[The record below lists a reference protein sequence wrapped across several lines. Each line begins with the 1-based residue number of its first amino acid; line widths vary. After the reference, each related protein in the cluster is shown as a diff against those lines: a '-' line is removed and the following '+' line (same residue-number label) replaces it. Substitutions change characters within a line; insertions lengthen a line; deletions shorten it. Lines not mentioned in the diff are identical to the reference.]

1 MSTKTALLDTPK
13 LMVIK
18 ALDKTKQAVT
28 TANDYT
34 LHVTEDILTEGIVLA
49 EQWQSVGNKA
59 VKSGLALAAIQQD
72 LVFDALTGVK
82 KHAILSKKRLF
93 KLFA

>member
-1 MSTKTALLDTPK
+1 MSTKTALLETPK

-34 LHVTEDILTEGIVLA
+34 LHATEDFLTEGIVVA
-49 EQWQSVGNKA
+49 EQWQTIGNKA
-59 VKSGLALAAIQQD
+59 LKGGLALAAIQQD
-72 LVFDALTGVK
+72 LVFDALTGMK
-82 KHAILSKKRLF
+82 KHAILSKTRLR

>member
-1 MSTKTALLDTPK
+1 MSTKTALLETPK

-34 LHVTEDILTEGIVLA
+34 LHATEDILTEGIVVA
-49 EQWQSVGNKA
+49 EQWQTVGNKA
-59 VKSGLALAAIQQD
+59 LKSGLALAAIQQD
-72 LVFDALTGVK
+72 LVFDTLTGMK
-82 KHAILSKKRLF
+82 KHALLSKKRLH

>member
-1 MSTKTALLDTPK
+1 MSTKTALLETPK

-34 LHVTEDILTEGIVLA
+34 LHATEDFLTEGIVVA
-49 EQWQSVGNKA
+49 EQWQTVGNKA
-59 VKSGLALAAIQQD
+59 LKSGLALAAIQQD
-72 LVFDALTGVK
+72 LVFEALTGMK
-82 KHAILSKKRLF
+82 KHAILSKTRLR